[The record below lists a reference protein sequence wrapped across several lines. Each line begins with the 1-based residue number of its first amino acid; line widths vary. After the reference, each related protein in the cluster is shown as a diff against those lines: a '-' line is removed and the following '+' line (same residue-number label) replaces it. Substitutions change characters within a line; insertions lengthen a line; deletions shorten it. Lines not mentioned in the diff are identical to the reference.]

1 MKKIEIIG
9 LGSSDLDQ
17 MPLGIWRRLENA
29 GRIHLRTK
37 DHPAVSAL
45 AELGVELVD
54 FDHMY
59 EQHET
64 FEATYESI
72 VSALMEEA
80 EQGDVLYAV
89 PGHPLF
95 YETTTELLIEQER
108 QGEVVLAISGGQ
120 SFLDPVITT
129 LRIPMNEGFQVL
141 DGTSFKPGELDY
153 RKHTL
158 VTQVYDQYS
167 LGEAKISLLDYYPAE
182 TEAKIVEAAGSASEQ
197 VYSMALHEIDH
208 LDIQSNLL
216 CLYIP
221 RVEDSSMAQRDIHH
235 MTEIFD
241 TLVSEEG
248 CPWDKVQ
255 THESI
260 ERHLIEEA
268 YEVIEAIER
277 QDDEGIVEE
286 LGDILLQVALHSA
299 IGKKNG
305 YFDFYDVLNSLN
317 AKVVRRH
324 PHVFGEASVESL
336 DDLSRVWAEAK
347 AKEGKKEKVKY
358 EKAYGEIVLEWM
370 KETIHHER
378 PLEDIIKERRDMDE
392 T

>member
-59 EQHET
+59 EQHGT
-64 FEATYESI
+64 FESTYEAI
-72 VSALMEEA
+72 VAALMEEA

-95 YETTTELLIEQER
+95 YETTTELLIERER
-108 QGEVVLAISGGQ
+108 NGEVALAISGGH
-120 SFLDPVITT
+120 SFIDAVITT
-129 LRIPMNEGFQVL
+129 LKIPVNEGFQVL
-141 DGTSFKPGELDY
+141 DGTSFKAGELDY
-153 RKHTL
+153 RQHTL
-158 VTQVYDQYS
+158 ITQVYDQYS

-182 TEAKIVEAAGSASEQ
+182 TGVKIVDAAGSAEEQ
-197 VYSMALHEIDH
+197 IHSMALHEIDH

-260 ERHLIEEA
+260 ERHLIEES

-378 PLEDIIKERRDMDE
+378 PLEDIIKERRDRDE